1 MQPSQTTTLLND
13 VFQNAQMGV
22 DSTQRLIELVEDKP
36 FQSVLIAQ
44 RNRYQDVYDRTLQL
58 SDQELKGKK
67 TLQKLS
73 STMMINLQTIKDKTP
88 SHLAGMM
95 IQGNTMGVIDM
106 TKSSGKPGGGSAR
119 SRLGPRPS
127 LHAKRQHRR
136 DETLSVKHT
145 AAKAA
150 AFVFLLLF
158 CSILLPF
165 FCRFL
170 PSPD

>member
-22 DSTQRLIELVEDKP
+22 DSTQRLIELAEDKP

-44 RNRYQDVYDRTLQL
+44 RNRYQDIYDRTLQL

-73 STMMINLQTIKDKTP
+73 STMMINFQTIKDKTP

-106 TKSSGKPGGGSAR
+106 TKSLRENQAADSSVLGLAQDLLSMQKGNIDEMKPY
-119 SRLGPRPS
+119 L
-127 LHAKRQHRR
+127 
-136 DETLSVKHT
+136 
-145 AAKAA
+145 
-150 AFVFLLLF
+150 
-158 CSILLPF
+158 
-165 FCRFL
+165 
-170 PSPD
+170 

>member
-58 SDQELKGKK
+58 SDQEVKGKK

-106 TKSSGKPGGGSAR
+106 TKSLRENQAADPPVLALAQDLLSMQKGNIEEMKPY
-119 SRLGPRPS
+119 L
-127 LHAKRQHRR
+127 
-136 DETLSVKHT
+136 
-145 AAKAA
+145 
-150 AFVFLLLF
+150 
-158 CSILLPF
+158 
-165 FCRFL
+165 
-170 PSPD
+170 

>member
-1 MQPSQTTTLLND
+1 MQPSQTATLLND

-106 TKSSGKPGGGSAR
+106 TKSLRENQAADPPVLALAQDLLSMQKGNIEEMKPY
-119 SRLGPRPS
+119 L
-127 LHAKRQHRR
+127 
-136 DETLSVKHT
+136 
-145 AAKAA
+145 
-150 AFVFLLLF
+150 
-158 CSILLPF
+158 
-165 FCRFL
+165 
-170 PSPD
+170 

>member
-13 VFQNAQMGV
+13 VFQNAQMGA

-73 STMMINLQTIKDKTP
+73 STIMINLQTIKDKTP

-106 TKSSGKPGGGSAR
+106 TKSLRENQAADPPVLALAQDLLSMQKGNIEEMKPY
-119 SRLGPRPS
+119 L
-127 LHAKRQHRR
+127 
-136 DETLSVKHT
+136 
-145 AAKAA
+145 
-150 AFVFLLLF
+150 
-158 CSILLPF
+158 
-165 FCRFL
+165 
-170 PSPD
+170 

>member
-95 IQGNTMGVIDM
+95 IQGNTMGVIEL
-106 TKSSGKPGGGSAR
+106 TKARADCEGAQASAQDLAARLLSLEQENIER
-119 SRLGPRPS
+119 SLA
-127 LHAKRQHRR
+127 LLEQA
-136 DETLSVKHT
+136 EALTT
-145 AAKAA
+145 A
-150 AFVFLLLF
+150 
-158 CSILLPF
+158 
-165 FCRFL
+165 
-170 PSPD
+170 

>member
-22 DSTQRLIELVEDKP
+22 DSTQRLIELAEDKP

-44 RNRYQDVYDRTLQL
+44 RNRYQDIYDRTLQL

-73 STMMINLQTIKDKTP
+73 STMMINFLTIKDKTP

-95 IQGNTMGVIDM
+95 IQGNTMGVINM
-106 TKSSGKPGGGSAR
+106 TKSLRENQAADSSVLGLAQDLLSMQKGNIDEMKPY
-119 SRLGPRPS
+119 L
-127 LHAKRQHRR
+127 
-136 DETLSVKHT
+136 
-145 AAKAA
+145 
-150 AFVFLLLF
+150 
-158 CSILLPF
+158 
-165 FCRFL
+165 
-170 PSPD
+170 

>member
-106 TKSSGKPGGGSAR
+106 TKSLRENQAADPPVLALAQDLLSMQKGNIEEMKPY
-119 SRLGPRPS
+119 L
-127 LHAKRQHRR
+127 
-136 DETLSVKHT
+136 
-145 AAKAA
+145 
-150 AFVFLLLF
+150 
-158 CSILLPF
+158 
-165 FCRFL
+165 
-170 PSPD
+170 

>member
-106 TKSSGKPGGGSAR
+106 TKSLRENQAADPPVLA
-119 SRLGPRPS
+119 LAQD
-127 LHAKRQHRR
+127 L
-136 DETLSVKHT
+136 LSMQKGE
-145 AAKAA
+145 
-150 AFVFLLLF
+150 
-158 CSILLPF
+158 ILQQLIF
-165 FCRFL
+165 FGIC
-170 PSPD
+170 

>member
-13 VFQNAQMGV
+13 VFRNAQMGV

-106 TKSSGKPGGGSAR
+106 TKSLRENQAADPPVLALAQDLLSMQKGNIEEMKPY
-119 SRLGPRPS
+119 L
-127 LHAKRQHRR
+127 
-136 DETLSVKHT
+136 
-145 AAKAA
+145 
-150 AFVFLLLF
+150 
-158 CSILLPF
+158 
-165 FCRFL
+165 
-170 PSPD
+170 

>member
-22 DSTQRLIELVEDKP
+22 DSTQRLIELAEDKP

-44 RNRYQDVYDRTLQL
+44 RNRYQDIYDRTLQL

-73 STMMINLQTIKDKTP
+73 STMMINFQTIKDKTP

-106 TKSSGKPGGGSAR
+106 TKSLRENQAADSSVLGLAQDLLSMQKSNIDEMKPY
-119 SRLGPRPS
+119 L
-127 LHAKRQHRR
+127 
-136 DETLSVKHT
+136 
-145 AAKAA
+145 
-150 AFVFLLLF
+150 
-158 CSILLPF
+158 
-165 FCRFL
+165 
-170 PSPD
+170 

>member
-73 STMMINLQTIKDKTP
+73 STMMINLQT
-88 SHLAGMM
+88 
-95 IQGNTMGVIDM
+95 
-106 TKSSGKPGGGSAR
+106 
-119 SRLGPRPS
+119 
-127 LHAKRQHRR
+127 
-136 DETLSVKHT
+136 
-145 AAKAA
+145 
-150 AFVFLLLF
+150 
-158 CSILLPF
+158 
-165 FCRFL
+165 
-170 PSPD
+170 

>member
-106 TKSSGKPGGGSAR
+106 TKSLRENQAADPPGLALAQDLLSMQKGNIEEMKPY
-119 SRLGPRPS
+119 L
-127 LHAKRQHRR
+127 
-136 DETLSVKHT
+136 
-145 AAKAA
+145 
-150 AFVFLLLF
+150 
-158 CSILLPF
+158 
-165 FCRFL
+165 
-170 PSPD
+170 

>member
-106 TKSSGKPGGGSAR
+106 TKSLRENQAADPPVLALAQDLLSMQKVNIEEMKPY
-119 SRLGPRPS
+119 L
-127 LHAKRQHRR
+127 
-136 DETLSVKHT
+136 
-145 AAKAA
+145 
-150 AFVFLLLF
+150 
-158 CSILLPF
+158 
-165 FCRFL
+165 
-170 PSPD
+170 